1 MSGQLGIWLATFL
14 AILCIVIAPYIQPP
28 WVLTLLVVIF
38 SALLYLIQGTKYV
51 SLSLIFISI
60 LYGAGFLGFPL
71 FIFTATIAIVVVG
84 EVAFR
89 FAPKGVDPFFAFI
102 TASAASL
109 FFIWVYMRTIT
120 PLIALMGVLVA
131 VLLKSALKEREDALM
146 IEGIAVAMTM
156 FLFWEIN
163 FQVGLYLLVPAV
175 IIASTFG
182 FFSYHMNVA
191 DRSGLFSGAL
201 VGIILIVFTRDVRW
215 FLIMLAFFI
224 LGSAAT
230 RYRYDYKL
238 THGIAQSHGGV
249 RGYYNV
255 FANGLVAIAAAVLF
269 GLQGGAM
276 FIALFLGSVATAAAD
291 TVAGEIGMTAND
303 PYLITTLEPV
313 PPGTNGGVTVLG
325 EVAGFVASAAVV
337 LIAFLLGVVTSYDM
351 IIGCTL
357 AGFIGTQID
366 SIIGATLE
374 NRHLIGNAGTNLLAT
389 LLGGITAMA
398 LVAVL

>member
-1 MSGQLGIWLATFL
+1 
-14 AILCIVIAPYIQPP
+14 
-28 WVLTLLVVIF
+28 
-38 SALLYLIQGTKYV
+38 
-51 SLSLIFISI
+51 
-60 LYGAGFLGFPL
+60 
-71 FIFTATIAIVVVG
+71 
-84 EVAFR
+84 
-89 FAPKGVDPFFAFI
+89 
-102 TASAASL
+102 
-109 FFIWVYMRTIT
+109 
-120 PLIALMGVLVA
+120 MGVLVA
-131 VLLKSALKEREDALM
+131 VLLKSALKDREDALM

-182 FFSYHMNVA
+182 FFSYHMHVA

-201 VGIILIVFTRDVRW
+201 VGVILIVFTRDVRW
-215 FLIMLAFFI
+215 FLIMLGFFI

-230 RYRYDYKL
+230 RYRYEYKL
-238 THGIAQSHGGV
+238 TRGIAQSHGGV

-269 GLQGGAM
+269 GLQGGTM

-313 PPGTNGGVTVLG
+313 KPGTNGGVTVLG
-325 EVAGFVASAAVV
+325 EVAGFVGSAAVV
-337 LIAFLLGVVTSYDM
+337 LIAFLLGVVTSTDM
-351 IIGCTL
+351 IIACTL
-357 AGFIGTQID
+357 AGFVGTQID

-389 LLGGITAMA
+389 LLGGVTAMGLA
-398 LVAVL
+398 AIL

>member
-1 MSGQLGIWLATFL
+1 MAGQLGIWLATIL
-14 AILCIVIAPYIQPP
+14 ALLCIVTAPFIQPP
-28 WVLTLLVVIF
+28 WVLTLLVVLF

-51 SLSLIFISI
+51 SISLILLAL
-60 LYGAGFLGFPL
+60 LYGAGLLPL

-89 FAPKGVDPFFAFI
+89 LAPKGVDPFFAFI
-102 TASAASL
+102 TASAGSL
-109 FFIWVYMRTIT
+109 LFIWAYMRTIT

-131 VLLKSALKEREDALM
+131 VLLKSALKDREDALM
-146 IEGIAVAMTM
+146 IEGLAVAMTM
-156 FLFWEIN
+156 WIFWEIN
-163 FQVGLYLLVPAV
+163 FPVGYALLLSA
-175 IIASTFG
+175 ILIASTFG
-182 FFSYHMNVA
+182 FFSYHMKVA

-201 VGIILIVFTRDVRW
+201 VGVILIVFTRDVRW

-269 GLQGGAM
+269 GLEGESM
-276 FIALFLGSVATAAAD
+276 WIALFLGSVATAAAD

-303 PYLITTLEPV
+303 PYLITTFKPV
-313 PPGTNGGVTVLG
+313 KAGTNGGVTILG
-325 EVAGFVASAAVV
+325 EAAGFLASAAVV
-337 LIAFLLGVVTSYDM
+337 LIAYLLRVITSPGM
-351 IIGCTL
+351 IVACTL
-357 AGFIGTQID
+357 AGFVGTQID
-366 SIIGATLE
+366 SVIGATLE
-374 NRHLIGNAGTNLLAT
+374 NRKLIGNAGTNLIAT
-389 LLGGITAMA
+389 LLGGLTAMGLA
-398 LVAVL
+398 YILV